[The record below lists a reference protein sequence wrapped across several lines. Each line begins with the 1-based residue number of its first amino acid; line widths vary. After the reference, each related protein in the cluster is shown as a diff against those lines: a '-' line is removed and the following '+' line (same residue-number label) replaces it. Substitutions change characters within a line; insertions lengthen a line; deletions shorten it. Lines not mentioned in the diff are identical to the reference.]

1 MPARTDLVTDDR
13 VIRDLEHVRLGTA
26 HFRRTLN
33 ALTDHDLDGPSLL
46 PGWTRRHVLAHVG
59 YNARGIARLVDWA
72 ATGVRTPMY
81 ASAEARVAEIEDG
94 ATLAPDALR
103 NLVEHAAIDLDVR
116 WRDLPADRWSF
127 PVVTPQGREVPV
139 AETVWMRTREVW
151 LHAADLAVDA
161 TVDQVPVE
169 VLSRL
174 IDDIHGT
181 WRKRDAESLPSLVD
195 VDADADADA
204 DTGGRPRWPGGP
216 HGVVVAGTVAALAA
230 WATGRMAPQRWA
242 SDLTWSQGDPTE
254 APRWI

>member
-13 VIRDLEHVRLGTA
+13 VIRDLAHVRLGTA
-26 HFRRTLN
+26 HLRRTLN
-33 ALTDHDLDGPSLL
+33 GLTDRDLDGPSLL

-151 LHAADLAVDA
+151 LHAADLAADA
-161 TVDQVPVE
+161 TVDQIPVE

-174 IDDIHGT
+174 LDDIHGT
-181 WRKRDAESLPSLVD
+181 WRKRDAEGLPSLVD
-195 VDADADADA
+195 VDD
-204 DTGGRPRWPGGP
+204 GSQPRWPGGP
-216 HGVVVAGTVAALAA
+216 HGVVVAGTVVALAA
-230 WATGRMAPQRWA
+230 WATGRMRPERRTTDLAWPQ
-242 SDLTWSQGDPTE
+242 GGPTE